1 MKRFLSL
8 FLALALM
15 VGCLAVLTSCAPE
28 DEGAQINIYLGD
40 QVYDLDPTDYY
51 VDSNAEQV
59 MALLYEPLFSV
70 NEKGKLECAAAK
82 KYTVDRKERKIVIEL
97 RESYW
102 SDGMRVTAADFVY
115 AWSERLLNP
124 NNPNPAAALLYD
136 IENAAAI
143 KSASGNYRI
152 NDLGAVATGLYELT
166 ITYREGADHEMLL
179 KNLASVATSPVRQ
192 DRVSS
197 DPTYWSKALNTIVT
211 NGPFSVKTLGFTDGE
226 FTLERNY
233 GYHQEP
239 EIEDFDNNVVPA
251 ELHATFTV
259 SGEKVSVSYNDIV
272 NKTKFLMTDAPLS
285 DRANNKGNAT
295 LKDDTSVYTYVFN
308 TTKPL
313 FANEKVRQALSL
325 AIDRNAIINAIS
337 VGKAADGFLPDVS
350 SSAYNGIS
358 SSADIAKAKAL
369 IAEVDLNALG
379 SDFTL
384 TVNNDEQSLCIANM
398 VCAAW
403 KELGFNVTV
412 NAVGTVTT
420 EIGADHIIDSTIQY
434 LVKDASLGYI
444 NYDVIA
450 VDWQTYSSDAF
461 VGLAAFSSSFCGC
474 GVDFT
479 SNNERRTNISGWS
492 NKDYDYLLNLAF
504 KSNGDDRA
512 KALAEAEK
520 LLVESAPVVPL
531 VFNQSVAYVGSD
543 LSKLEADGFG
553 NWVLNS
559 LKLKDYQN
567 YPGTNGMT
575 KED

>member
-59 MALLYEPLFSV
+59 MALLFEPLFSV
-70 NEKGKLECAAAK
+70 NEKGKLECAAAQ
-82 KYTVDRKERKIVIEL
+82 KYSVDREERKIVIEL

-102 SDGMRVTAADFVY
+102 SDGVRVTAADFVY

-166 ITYREGADHEMLL
+166 ITYREGADYNTLL
-179 KNLASVATSPVRQ
+179 KNLASVATAPVRQ

-197 DPTYWSKALNTIVT
+197 KPTYWSKALNTIVT
-211 NGPFSVKTLGFTDGE
+211 NGPFSVKTLGFADGE

-233 GYHQEP
+233 GYHQDP

-259 SGEKVSVSYNDIV
+259 SGEEVSVSYNDIV

-350 SSAYNGIS
+350 SGAYNGIS
-358 SSADIAKAKAL
+358 SSADMNKAKEL
-369 IAEVDLNALG
+369 IADVDLDTLG
-379 SDFTL
+379 KDFTL
-384 TVNNDEQSLCIANM
+384 TVNNDEQSLCIANI

-403 KELGFNVTV
+403 EELGFNVTV
-412 NAVGTVTT
+412 NAVGTTTT
-420 EIGADHIIDSTIQY
+420 EIGTDTITDSTIQS
-434 LVKDASLGYI
+434 LVKDASYGYI

-474 GVDFT
+474 GVDFGT
-479 SNNERRTNISGWS
+479 TNERRTNISGWS

-512 KALAEAEK
+512 NALAEAEK

-531 VFNQSVAYVGSD
+531 VFNQSVAYVGSE

-559 LKLKDYQN
+559 LKLKNYQN

-575 KED
+575 NED